1 MQIMQKGKIMKKKL
15 NQFIKMALSVMFL
28 CVFSACVDRN
38 VQTSESESLTV
49 LAKLSDASGKQNDI
63 VEENKENAAAQIETP
78 QTAFV
83 HICGEVVYPGVYE
96 VAADA
101 RVCDVLL
108 LAGGFTDEAEADS
121 VNMAQYV
128 FDGMQVVIPSENSQ
142 IAEMGTSSGKINLN
156 TATKEELCT
165 LPGIGESR
173 AEDIIAY
180 RTTHGGFSTIEEIMQ
195 VSGIKNAVY
204 SRIKDLIWVD

>member
-1 MQIMQKGKIMKKKL
+1 MQMMQKGKIMKKKL
-15 NQFIKMALSVMFL
+15 NQFIKVALSVMFL
-28 CVFSACVDRN
+28 CVFSGCADSG
-38 VQTSESESLTV
+38 VQTSDHESLTV
-49 LAKLSDASGKQNDI
+49 LAKLSNVSGRQDNI
-63 VEENKENAAAQIETP
+63 AEESKETVSAQIDIP
-78 QTAFV
+78 KTAFV

-128 FDGMQVVIPSENSQ
+128 YDGMQVVIPSENSQ
-142 IAEMGTSSGKINLN
+142 VTEPGIRNGKINLN

-165 LPGIGESR
+165 LYQCHFYNHLHI
-173 AEDIIAY
+173 Y
-180 RTTHGGFSTIEEIMQ
+180 RDYNFGYL
-195 VSGIKNAVY
+195 V
-204 SRIKDLIWVD
+204 RIHQKCCLHL